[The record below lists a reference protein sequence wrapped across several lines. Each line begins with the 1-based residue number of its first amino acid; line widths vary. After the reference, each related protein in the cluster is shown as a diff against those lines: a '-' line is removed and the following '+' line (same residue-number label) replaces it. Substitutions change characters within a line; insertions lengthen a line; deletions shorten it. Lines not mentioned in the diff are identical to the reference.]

1 MEDGFFNFK
10 KYKPRRSKGVSS
22 ELHFNSRVLQ
32 KKKEQKDSSLAL
44 TYSRSQKDDIIL

>member
-10 KYKPRRSKGVSS
+10 EIQTQKVKRSKFRIVFQFQSAT
-22 ELHFNSRVLQ
+22 E
-32 KKKEQKDSSLAL
+32 KKEQKDSSLAL